1 MSLPSNTGYSGS
13 DKDEWGSLAGLPSP
27 APHHGFLLFFFF
39 FFCCFFDRNERRCW
53 VRQLSLT
60 ARGPNGFGPVSGETQ
75 SHQSVDTT
83 HSSAHLRNDDAC
95 VLSPTKAGCEP
106 VTELSG
112 LRLSAAARQKA
123 TAASCSVRQTGS
135 RRDASL
141 CSINSAPAASRKA
154 AACGR

>member
-27 APHHGFLLFFFF
+27 APHHDFLL
-39 FFCCFFDRNERRCW
+39 FFCCFFDRNERRRW

-95 VLSPTKAGCEP
+95 VLSPTKAG
-106 VTELSG
+106 L
-112 LRLSAAARQKA
+112 
-123 TAASCSVRQTGS
+123 
-135 RRDASL
+135 
-141 CSINSAPAASRKA
+141 
-154 AACGR
+154 

>member
-27 APHHGFLLFFFF
+27 APHHDFLL
-39 FFCCFFDRNERRCW
+39 FFCCFFDRNERRRW

-60 ARGPNGFGPVSGETQ
+60 ARGPNGLGPVSGETQ

-83 HSSAHLRNDDAC
+83 PHTAAPHLRNDDAC
-95 VLSPTKAGCEP
+95 VRRRLGC
-106 VTELSG
+106 ELSG
-112 LRLSAAARQKA
+112 LPGSVCVPSAAARQKA
-123 TAASCSVRQTGS
+123 TEASCSLRQTGS